1 MKKEGGPV
9 HTSLK
14 KLDALIKETLNQQQ
28 QAAEAKVVDFSNTEV
43 AFADRTN
50 EELKKTHWLF
60 RMMNK
65 TWLVDMGSGVGLW
78 AIRWNLPF
86 AKRIVKQT
94 IFEQFVG
101 GTTLLDCQTTIDRL
115 AGQNAATILD
125 YGAEGKE
132 TPEDFNTTMNET
144 IRAIEFAATNDFVPV
159 VSTKVSGMARNGL
172 LQRAGNQDQL
182 TESERSEYENLL
194 KRIDSV
200 CYVAAQKGVS
210 IFFDAEESWMQ
221 DAIDHLV
228 NKMMAR
234 YNQKEIVVYNTFQMY
249 RHDRLAYLVDSFENA
264 KKADTSWGP
273 NWCEALTWKKN
284 ENAPRKKDTLLPSIP
299 PKRQQMKPIMPPF
312 AFVWKTTKPLRFA
325 TLPIMR
331 KAIC

>member
-172 LQRAGNQDQL
+172 VTTGWESRSTYGKRTLGIRKPVETDRFGLLCCRPKGCFDLLRCRGVLDAG
-182 TESERSEYENLL
+182 
-194 KRIDSV
+194 
-200 CYVAAQKGVS
+200 C
-210 IFFDAEESWMQ
+210 
-221 DAIDHLV
+221 H
-228 NKMMAR
+228 
-234 YNQKEIVVYNTFQMY
+234 
-249 RHDRLAYLVDSFENA
+249 
-264 KKADTSWGP
+264 
-273 NWCEALTWKKN
+273 
-284 ENAPRKKDTLLPSIP
+284 
-299 PKRQQMKPIMPPF
+299 
-312 AFVWKTTKPLRFA
+312 
-325 TLPIMR
+325 
-331 KAIC
+331 